1 MIKQL
6 LLICTFFSFIFSC
19 TYWEETKPLV
29 TYVGGEI
36 VNPKGDYV
44 YFLKDDQLL
53 DSVPLDNNN
62 KFLFKTKDIEAG
74 LYTFSHVEFQVF
86 YLNPGDSLMLRVNT
100 LEFDESL
107 SFTGM
112 GSKSNNFLM
121 DLFLLN
127 EGEIELM
134 PSYYK
139 LPPLYFEKKLDSLKN
154 IRLKIY
160 NDFVQKTKAANS
172 FKYIAEANINYDYF
186 SKKEIYITA
195 NERRKGSDSY
205 HNIPQEFYNYRDDI
219 NFGSNVLRSYFPY
232 YRFLFRYFDNL
243 AMEDINEKN
252 NSQRNSFSHNYRKI
266 ELINRKVINDSLK
279 NNMVMNVTGRYLL
292 NCNKKENQ
300 ENILNLFLKINTN
313 KNQIKEIKE
322 LADASMQL
330 TPGSKISNVPLISS
344 SNKIKK
350 LHSIIHN
357 PTVLYFWSSTSM
369 NHNKNIHSRVADLKS
384 KYPEYDFIGINT
396 DSNYN
401 NWMAIINK
409 SGYKTNLE
417 FQFENVSK
425 SEKELVIHT
434 INKAIIV
441 DKTGTIVNGS
451 ANLFNTNIEESLLG
465 YLNQ

>member
-6 LLICTFFSFIFSC
+6 LLICTLFYFILSC
-19 TYWEETKPLV
+19 NNWEDKQSLM

-62 KFLFKTKDIEAG
+62 KFLFETKNIEAG

-100 LEFDESL
+100 LDFDESL

-112 GSKSNNFLM
+112 GSKSNNLLM

-127 EGEIELM
+127 EEEIELM

-139 LPPLYFEKKLDSLKN
+139 LSPIHFEKKLDSLKN

-160 NDFVQKTKAANS
+160 SEFLQKNKPENT
-172 FKYIAEANINYDYF
+172 FKYIAEASIDYDYF
-186 SKKEIYITA
+186 SKKEIYIMA
-195 NERRKGSDSY
+195 NERRKDSESY
-205 HNIPQEFYNYRDDI
+205 HTIPIDFYKYRDNI
-219 NFGSNVLRSYFPY
+219 NFGSDVLRSYFPY

-243 AMEDINEKN
+243 AMEDTDEKN
-252 NSQRNSFSHNYRKI
+252 DYQRSSFNHNYRKI
-266 ELINRKVINDSLK
+266 ELINQKVTHDSLK
-279 NNMVMNVTGRYLL
+279 NNMVMNITGRYLL
-292 NCNKKENQ
+292 NCYKKENQ

-313 KNQIKEIKE
+313 KNQIKQIKE

-330 TPGSKISNVPLISS
+330 TPGNKISNVPLISS
-344 SNKIKK
+344 RNKIKK

-357 PTVLYFWSSTSM
+357 PTVLYFWSSKSM

-409 SGYKTNLE
+409 SGYATNLE

-441 DKTGTIVNGS
+441 DKSGTIINGS
-451 ANLFNTNIEESLLG
+451 ANLFNANIEENLLG

>member
-6 LLICTFFSFIFSC
+6 LLICTISYFFLSC
-19 TYWEETKPLV
+19 NYWEEKKSPL

-62 KFLFKTKDIEAG
+62 KFLFETKDIESG
-74 LYTFSHVEFQVF
+74 LYTFSHFEFQVF

-100 LEFDESL
+100 LDFDESL

-112 GSKSNNFLM
+112 GSKSNNLLM

-127 EGEIELM
+127 EEEIELM

-139 LPPLYFEKKLDSLKN
+139 LAPTLFEQKLDSLKN

-160 NDFVQKTKAANS
+160 NEFVQKNKPENT
-172 FKYIAEANINYDYF
+172 FKLIAEASINYDYF
-186 SKKEIYITA
+186 SKKEIFIMA
-195 NERRKGSDSY
+195 NERRKNSENY
-205 HNIPQEFYNYRDDI
+205 HNIPADFYNYRDNI
-219 NFGSNVLRSYFPY
+219 NFGSEVLRSYFPY

-243 AMEDINEKN
+243 AMGDTDEKN
-252 NSQRNSFSHNYRKI
+252 DYQRNSFSHNYRKI
-266 ELINRKVINDSLK
+266 ELINQKITNDSLK
-279 NNMVMNVTGRYLL
+279 NNMVMNITGRYLL
-292 NCNKKENQ
+292 NCHKKENQ

-344 SNKIKK
+344 RNKIKK
-350 LHSIIHN
+350 LHSIIQN
-357 PTVLYFWSSTSM
+357 PTVLYFWSSKSM
-369 NHNKNIHSRVADLKS
+369 NHNKNIHTRVTDLKS

-434 INKAIIV
+434 INKAIIL
-441 DKTGTIVNGS
+441 DKNGTIINGS
-451 ANLFNTNIEESLLG
+451 ANLFNTNIEENLLG